1 MEISDDAEF
10 SADMLALLD
19 MSYQVDA
26 ARDAVAETKKELKA
40 KYGIEV
46 KIINAIITILKN
58 KDLEEKDSTWES
70 IKQLVK
76 TCQENEG

>member
-1 MEISDDAEF
+1 MEIKDENEF

-19 MSYQVDA
+19 MTFQVDA
-26 ARDAVAETKKELKA
+26 AREAVAETKKEMKT

-58 KDLEEKDSTWES
+58 KDLEEKDTTWES
-70 IKQLVK
+70 IKKLVK
-76 TCQENEG
+76 TCQDNE